1 MSQNNNFE
9 TLFGDFFKTYENS
22 YQNRDNIAFEI
33 TLQKQK
39 YEENLDEMW
48 RNIPYNPKQIME
60 YNKQVD
66 TIKSAGFRVYRNSE
80 GKHKIVMS

>member
-39 YEENLDEMW
+39 YEENLDAMW